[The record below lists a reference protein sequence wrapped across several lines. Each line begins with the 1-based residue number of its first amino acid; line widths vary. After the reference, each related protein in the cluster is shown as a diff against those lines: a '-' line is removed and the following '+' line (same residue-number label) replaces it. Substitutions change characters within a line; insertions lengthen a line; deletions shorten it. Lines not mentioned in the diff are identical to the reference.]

1 MAHIE
6 ISDLV
11 FPAFNKGEM
20 KKLPE
25 NYGIEIF
32 YEFGNNA
39 YWDGVLRRM
48 GADKRPLSFHG
59 PCVTVNLAD
68 PDDTDYLK
76 RYEET
81 FQYAKEKGAS
91 HIVVH
96 TNEHWEGNRSAY
108 QALVVRRLH
117 EIEDMAKKVGGAK
130 MLIENVGLGQ
140 YNLFDE
146 DEYVALFDQF
156 KTADS
161 IIDVGHAHVNGWD
174 TCRVIQRLGSR
185 IGAFHLQDNSGHA
198 DEHLPLFAG
207 NIDWTPL
214 AGAIRAYAP
223 DATRVFEYAN
233 GDYLSAEE
241 LVSDIEQARKEL
253 EL

>member
-20 KKLPE
+20 EKLPE
-25 NYGIEIF
+25 EYGIEIF
-32 YEFGNNA
+32 YEFGSNA
-39 YWDGVLRRM
+39 YWDEVLRRM
-48 GADKRPLSFHG
+48 GADTRPLSFHG

-68 PDDTDYLK
+68 KNDTNYLA
-76 RYEET
+76 RYRET
-81 FQYAKEKGAS
+81 FRYAKEKGAG

-96 TNEHWEGNRSAY
+96 TNEHWEGNRAEY
-108 QALVVRRLH
+108 QALVIRRLH
-117 EIEDMAKKVGGAK
+117 EIEDMAGEIGGAR

-146 DEYVALFDQF
+146 DEYIALFDQF
-156 KTADS
+156 KTAGS

-207 NIDWTPL
+207 TIDWTPL

-223 DATRVFEYAN
+223 EAARVFEYAN

-241 LVSDIEQARKEL
+241 LVEGVKLAREEL
-253 EL
+253 NL

>member
-1 MAHIE
+1 MANIE

-11 FPAFNKGEM
+11 FPAFNKPEM
-20 KKLPE
+20 EKLPAE
-25 NYGIEIF
+25 YGIEIF
-32 YEFGNNA
+32 YEFGSDA
-39 YWDGVLRRM
+39 YWDKVLPRM
-48 GADKRPLSFHG
+48 GADKKSLSFHG

-68 PDDTDYLK
+68 KNDTDYLN
-76 RYEET
+76 RYRET
-81 FQYAKEKGAS
+81 FLYARKAGAS

-96 TNEHWEGNRSAY
+96 TNEKWEGNRKEY
-108 QALVVRRLH
+108 QELVVSRLH
-117 EIEDMAKKVGGAK
+117 EIEDVAAEIGGAK

-146 DEYVALFDQF
+146 DEYIELFEQF
-156 KTADS
+156 KVAGS

-185 IGAFHLQDNSGHA
+185 IGAFHLQDNSGKA

-207 NIDWTPL
+207 TINWEPL
-214 AGAIRAYAP
+214 VGAIKAYAP

-233 GDYLSAEE
+233 GDYLNAED
-241 LVSDIEQARKEL
+241 LVKAVEAAREKL
-253 EL
+253 GL